1 LSGEAEYVREEETVN
16 LGSVDAKE
24 EVRREKASLP

>member
-16 LGSVDAKE
+16 LRNVDAKG